1 MDSLLL
7 LCPLP
12 GDMFWHDH
20 FSFRPTQFCVDLSY
34 SFGCISLSASLY
46 LVIAGSCSTCRCI
59 LIMFVGSGE
68 FCILCSTMLL
78 FVFPFMFVNTWFMYV
93 DASVLEAYI
102 FTMLN
107 LVGLIPL
114 SLGNIIV
121 SC

>member
-1 MDSLLL
+1 MITSLSVPPSSVWIFLTALVVLVFQPVSTWLLL
-7 LCPLP
+7 GVAP
-12 GDMFWHDH
+12 
-20 FSFRPTQFCVDLSY
+20 RVDV
-34 SFGCISLSASLY
+34 F
-46 LVIAGSCSTCRCI
+46 